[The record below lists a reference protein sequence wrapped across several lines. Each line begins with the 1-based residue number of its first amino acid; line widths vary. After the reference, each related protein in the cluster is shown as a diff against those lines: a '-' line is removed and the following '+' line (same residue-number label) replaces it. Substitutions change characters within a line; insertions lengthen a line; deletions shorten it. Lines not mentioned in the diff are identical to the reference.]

1 MEDKDLA
8 CLTNGTT
15 SARCGWKYVEAFPRH
30 FLGQRQIEFYLHQGL
45 QPGPTQVR
53 LISPR
58 FYPPK
63 FPKSWDLGII
73 LEYLVFLPSGNTGH
87 LQMNVCV
94 FLLSL
99 WPLGRTR
106 WPDRGK
112 VGTNLHG
119 KLQHPCSTSP
129 LGPVVYRMMFPYF
142 HSSVWQCSFALE
154 VQLPHE
160 KSEILLWSF
169 PGISTQKFHCSFELK
184 IRWLYQDKQD
194 WGWLIINTF

>member
-73 LEYLVFLPSGNTGH
+73 LQYLVFLPSGNTGH

-106 WPDRGK
+106 WPDGE
-112 VGTNLHG
+112 GGH
-119 KLQHPCSTSP
+119 KLAWKTAASLFHIPSGASCVPNDVSLFSQQCLTVFFCPWSPTSSWEIRNFTLKLPRDQYPEVP
-129 LGPVVYRMMFPYF
+129 LFI
-142 HSSVWQCSFALE
+142 W
-154 VQLPHE
+154 
-160 KSEILLWSF
+160 
-169 PGISTQKFHCSFELK
+169 T
-184 IRWLYQDKQD
+184 
-194 WGWLIINTF
+194 